1 MLLLFG
7 LMYTAKHRAPL
18 EAPRAEV
25 PKNLEDILLSLAQP
39 QPGRSI
45 FFLETDC
52 HWQRNKTRHMGQHPH
67 SSYNLLSLTKRQA
80 CSIESAAMHHPSYQV
95 FVLFACSTYR
105 QQHKTQE
112 AFIEALLGYENVEL
126 RQLHINRYAM
136 GTPIEDWLKY
146 GELYTSNHVT
156 SHISDFLR
164 YVTLY
169 RYGGIY
175 MDMDVLVLRSLEQL
189 PPNYTGAES
198 ATDLGAGVMSFS
210 PVGIGHQLAKRC
222 LLDLEQN
229 FNGQGWGTNGPGVI
243 TRVSQ
248 NVCDTFEL
256 TEMLNNRERCRGF
269 QIYEPSVFYPVAS
282 PLWLDY
288 FEPAKLS
295 LTLERTA
302 AAYTA
307 HMWNT
312 FSKNKL
318 MAIGSGSAYDKLAQ
332 QHCPKVYAAAGEYL

>member
-1 MLLLFG
+1 DLLQS
-7 LMYTAKHRAPL
+7 TIQPKHG
-18 EAPRAEV
+18 
-25 PKNLEDILLSLAQP
+25 KN
-39 QPGRSI
+39 I
-45 FFLETDC
+45 FFVETNC
-52 HWQRNKTRHMGQHPH
+52 SWHEH
-67 SSYNLLSLTKRQA
+67 SKAFRLLNLTVRQA
-80 CSIESAAMHHPSYQV
+80 CAVESAALHNPSFQV

-105 QQHKTQE
+105 E
-112 AFIEALLGYENVEL
+112 AALPAPIKATLGYKNVQL
-126 RQLHINRYAM
+126 RQLQLLEYVKD
-136 GTPIEDWLKY
+136 TPVEQWFQSGAIY
-146 GELYTSNHVT
+146 NSSHVT